1 MRLFTLTA
9 FMLALLGQ
17 ASSARAGIVLFSS
30 GAVNGEG
37 SNWNISTYTEADS
50 FTLSA
55 GETVTGASFA
65 VWVLN
70 NDTVNTVNWAITS
83 IPLGGTTYASGTS
96 TPVSQ
101 TFISTDPNYNSNSYG
116 YDIDNE
122 SFSIPTLA
130 IASTGTYW
138 LDLSGAVDA
147 DSYYVFWDENDNP
160 SVSAFSSHNGGETLT
175 SGTDGCASASCSE
188 TFSISG
194 NTPEPATLP
203 LLASG
208 IAGVAILVRRR
219 RLSGS
224 GRIAK

>member
-1 MRLFTLTA
+1 MRLYTLTA
-9 FMLALLGQ
+9 FMLAVLGQ
-17 ASSARAGIVLFSS
+17 APSARAGIVLFTS
-30 GAVNGEG
+30 GAANGEVNG
-37 SNWNISTYTEADS
+37 WDISAFTEADS

-55 GETVTGASFA
+55 GEAVTGASFA

-70 NDTVNTVNWAITS
+70 SDTVTAVNWAITS
-83 IPLGGTTYASGTS
+83 IPLGGVTYASGTS

-122 SFSIPTLA
+122 SFSIPTLS
-130 IASTGTYW
+130 IASSGTYW
-138 LDLSGAVDA
+138 LNLSGAVDA
-147 DSYYVFWDENDNP
+147 DSYFVFWDENDDP

-188 TFSISG
+188 TFTISG
-194 NTPEPATLP
+194 NTPEPASFP

-208 IAGVAILVRRR
+208 LAGIAILVRRR
-219 RLSGS
+219 MAGS

>member
-1 MRLFTLTA
+1 MRLLTVTA

-37 SNWNISTYTEADS
+37 NNWDISAYTEADS
-50 FTLSA
+50 FTLAA
-55 GETVTGASFA
+55 GEMVTGASFA

-70 NDTVNTVNWAITS
+70 GDTVTAVNWAITS
-83 IPLGGTTYASGTS
+83 VPLGGTTFASGTS

-101 TFISTDPNYNSNSYG
+101 TFISTDPNYNSNSFG

-122 SFSIPTLA
+122 SFSIPAFTV
-130 IASTGTYW
+130 ASSGTYY
-138 LDLSGAVDA
+138 LNLSGAVDA
-147 DSYYVFWDENDNP
+147 DSYFVFWDENDNP

-188 TFSISG
+188 TFTISG
-194 NTPEPATLP
+194 NAPEPASFP

-219 RLSGS
+219 RAAGS
-224 GRIAK
+224 ARIAK